1 MKKGCLIGIAILA
14 MMLVIVAIS
23 LVVIFYAVDRRVG
36 LSTAP
41 DIPWTDYV
49 PISTE
54 TAVQVKVNIPLLL
67 RNLKPALEKVPFP
80 KWVTL
85 YGTASPNVTIENV
98 LPHSI
103 FAALNIRPDLTNGNL
118 TVFVN
123 ERRFGKVMAEMLT
136 YDFLSRTIPQVKW
149 NTEGAILHQR
159 GALTINGTLPI
170 PQDVEPV
177 IQEKWPAGGG
187 AEPLSLDSNPMIAA
201 CVDNRAGQLVAIAG
215 MMLTAQNQDFKALA
229 ESGYGAMAMG
239 LLPEIHTIHLAA
251 SLTDADT
258 AQINLRANTTQNGQ
272 SLFLLLSGFWPMVP
286 QNAQTKWG
294 LTVEGEPAWDAAQ
307 HAIVADLKI
316 TGIENLVVSRL
327 TAALAGRE

>member
-23 LVVIFYAVDRRVG
+23 LVVIFYAVDRRAG
-36 LSTAP
+36 LSEAP
-41 DIPWTDYV
+41 AIPWTDYV
-49 PISTE
+49 TVSKE
-54 TAVQVKVNIPLLL
+54 TAVQVEVKVPFLIRSL
-67 RNLKPALEKVPFP
+67 RPALEKVPFP
-80 KWVTL
+80 KWVSL
-85 YGTASPNVTIENV
+85 YGTASPAVTIENV
-98 LPHSI
+98 LPYTL

-159 GALTINGTLPI
+159 GALTLDGTIPI
-170 PQDVEPV
+170 PADVEPI
-177 IQEKWPAGGG
+177 IQEKWPAGGITG
-187 AEPLSLDSNPMIAA
+187 PLSLDREPMISA

-215 MMLTAQNQDFKALA
+215 MILTAQDQDFKALA
-229 ESGYGAMAMG
+229 ESGYGTMVMG
-239 LLPEIHTIHLAA
+239 LLPEIHTIHFAA

-258 AQINLRANTTQNGQ
+258 AKVTLRAETTPNGQ

-307 HAIVADLKI
+307 HAIVADLKV